1 MQTNRHEQVA
11 LIDKLLTGTIT
22 PQEERSLHEHLRD
35 CSACQQQMDASRR
48 AIAGLS
54 GFSFAVNPDL
64 NAQVQNAIT
73 KRVRQLEMQHS
84 KHRSLKTFA
93 AALVLTVAGSLLVW
107 NFTGPLASSLNL
119 TTNQLQLGLLFFW
132 VAPSLLFSLLIL
144 VAPRLTNGQLNREGR
159 TI

>member
-1 MQTNRHEQVA
+1 
-11 LIDKLLTGTIT
+11 
-22 PQEERSLHEHLRD
+22 
-35 CSACQQQMDASRR
+35 MDVSRR
-48 AIAGLS
+48 TIAGLS

-84 KHRSLKTFA
+84 KHRSLKTFS
-93 AALVLTVAGSLLVW
+93 AALALTVAGSLLAW
-107 NFTGPLASSLNL
+107 NFTGPLASSLSL